1 MRANRSSKNFILSA
15 SRLFSVI
22 IFDVFKVGK
31 KGAPGGIRT
40 HNLLIRSQ
48 ALCPLSYGGVIQL
61 YCFMGCFSG
70 FYLYMGVI
78 LTRLDRFDSAWCNLL
93 KLNRRDDL
101 IHNLGNLLLD
111 LLQKSFEFKVVE

>member
-1 MRANRSSKNFILSA
+1 
-15 SRLFSVI
+15 
-22 IFDVFKVGK
+22 
-31 KGAPGGIRT
+31 
-40 HNLLIRSQ
+40 
-48 ALCPLSYGGVIQL
+48 VIQL